1 MNTLPNNPLPS
12 CRRVMVILAAVFLLA
27 LPASAAAE
35 YVSVQ
40 REKVHIRSG
49 PGTDHEILWEIFRG
63 FPLQVTERRG
73 EWLRVVDF
81 EGDKGW
87 IYTPLVNKD
96 KRVIVRVNNGNMRVG
111 PGTNYEVMA
120 TVRYGVILEP
130 VERRRE
136 WIKVQ
141 HADGTTGW
149 VSEQLLW
156 PADII

>member
-1 MNTLPNNPLPS
+1 MNTLPNSPLPS

-40 REKVHIRSG
+40 REKVNIRSG
-49 PGTDHEILWEIFRG
+49 PSTEHEILWEIFRG

-96 KRVIVRVNNGNMRVG
+96 KRMIVRVNNGNMRVG

-120 TVRYGVILEP
+120 TVRYGVIFEP

-149 VSEQLLW
+149 ISEQLLW

>member
-1 MNTLPNNPLPS
+1 MNTLPNSPLPS
-12 CRRVMVILAAVFLLA
+12 CRRVMVILAAAFLFA

-40 REKVHIRSG
+40 REKVNIRSG

-120 TVRYGVILEP
+120 TVRYGVIFEP

-149 VSEQLLW
+149 ISEQLLW